1 MGQHRAILLIFL
13 KYKFICLFLAVLGF
27 HYCGSLSLAVE
38 SGGYPLVVVHVLL
51 VEVTS
56 VAERRL

>member
-1 MGQHRAILLIFL
+1 MGQHQAALLIFL
-13 KYKFICLFLAVLGF
+13 KYKFFYFFSAALGF
-27 HYCGSLSLAVE
+27 HYCGSVSLAVE